1 MKDLVLTTGS
11 VLGVL
16 GGGQLGAMFTMA
28 ACRLGYHVAVWDPD
42 PEAPAHRVATH
53 SFPVPFTDQ
62 HMLARFAEL
71 VSVVTYEWENVP
83 AELCRALEQRRPVRP
98 SSAVLSVIQNRLEQK
113 GFLAS
118 NGFPVP
124 TFAGLTDPDQLAT
137 TIRQVGYPAL
147 CKTATAGYDGKGQWR
162 IPRESDVREVERA
175 ILESARPGMRWIVES
190 LVPFER
196 ELSILVVRGADGQ
209 SCTYPLAENEHEEG
223 ILRTTMVPAQ
233 GSSVVAEQAAV
244 LARQVVDRLEGVGV
258 FCLELFQLPG
268 GELLINEIAPRPHN
282 SGHYTL
288 DACSVSQFEQ
298 QVRTTSGMPLGEVR
312 LLSPAVMVNLI
323 GDDAAI
329 LMKGE
334 GCRTLLNIPGAVLHL
349 YGKPAIR
356 PRRKMGHVTF
366 LGETLS
372 LALGHAKQ
380 FRDGLANGPILSAW
394 EPVRH

>member
-1 MKDLVLTTGS
+1 VKAVVIEIGS

-28 ACRLGYHVAVWDPD
+28 ASRLGYRVAVWDPD
-42 PEAPAHRVATH
+42 PEAPAHRVATY
-53 SFPVPFTDQ
+53 SFPFPFNDP
-62 HMLARFAEL
+62 HILARFADL
-71 VSVVTYEWENVP
+71 ASVVTYEWENIP

-98 SSAVLSVIQNRLEQK
+98 SSAVLSVIQDRLEQK
-113 GFLAS
+113 EFLAS

-124 TFAGLTDPDQLAT
+124 PFVCLTAPEQLAAT
-137 TIRQVGYPAL
+137 VRQVGYPAL

-162 IPRESDVREVERA
+162 ILRESDVREVERA
-175 ILESARPGMRWIVES
+175 LSESARLGIRWIVES
-190 LVPFER
+190 LVPFKR
-196 ELSILVVRGADGQ
+196 ELSILMVRGADGQ

-223 ILRTTMVPAQ
+223 ILRTTIVPAP
-233 GSSVVAEQAAV
+233 GSSAVAERAAA

-258 FCLELFQLPG
+258 FCLELFQLAS

-323 GDDAAI
+323 GEDASH
-329 LMKGE
+329 LMKGA
-334 GCRTLLNIPGAVLHL
+334 GSSALLDIPGAVLHL
-349 YGKPAIR
+349 YGKRAIR
-356 PRRKMGHVTF
+356 PLRKMGHITF
-366 LGETLS
+366 LGETLP
-372 LALGHAKQ
+372 LALDHAKQ
-380 FRDGLANGPILSAW
+380 FRDGLANGPAPS
-394 EPVRH
+394 P

>member
-1 MKDLVLTTGS
+1 MKAVVIETGS

-53 SFPVPFTDQ
+53 SFPVAFNDP
-62 HMLARFAEL
+62 HVLARFADL
-71 VSVVTYEWENVP
+71 VSVVTYEWENIP
-83 AELCRALEQRRPVRP
+83 AELCRALELRKPVRP
-98 SSAVLSVIQNRLEQK
+98 SSAVLSVIQDRLEQK

-118 NGFPVP
+118 NGFPVSP
-124 TFAGLTDPDQLAT
+124 FAGLTAPNQLAT
-137 TIRQVGYPAL
+137 TVQQVGYPAL

-162 IPRESDVREVERA
+162 IQGESDVREVERA
-175 ILESARPGMRWIVES
+175 LSESARPGMRWIVES

-196 ELSILVVRGADGQ
+196 ELSILVIRGADGQ
-209 SCTYPLAENEHEEG
+209 GCTYPLAENEHDEG
-223 ILRTTMVPAQ
+223 ILRTTMVPAP
-233 GSSVVAEQAAV
+233 GSSTVAEQAAA
-244 LARQVVDRLEGVGV
+244 LGRQVVDRLEGVGV
-258 FCLELFQLPG
+258 FCLELFQLPS

-329 LMKGE
+329 FINNGA
-334 GCRTLLNIPGAVLHL
+334 GCRALLDIPGAVLHL
-349 YGKPAIR
+349 YGKRAIR

-366 LGETLS
+366 LGETLG
-372 LALGHAKQ
+372 LALDRAKQ
-380 FRDGLANGPILSAW
+380 FRDGLANGSPLSA
-394 EPVRH
+394 

>member
-1 MKDLVLTTGS
+1 
-11 VLGVL
+11 
-16 GGGQLGAMFTMA
+16 MFTMA

-62 HMLARFAEL
+62 HVLARFAEL
-71 VSVVTYEWENVP
+71 VSVVTYEWENIP

-98 SSAVLSVIQNRLEQK
+98 SSAVLSVIQDRLEQK

-124 TFAGLTDPDQLAT
+124 SFAGLTDPNQLAT
-137 TIRQVGYPAL
+137 SIRQVGYPAL

-209 SCTYPLAENEHEEG
+209 SCTYPLAENEHDEG
-223 ILRTTMVPAQ
+223 ILRTTMVPAP
-233 GSSVVAEQAAV
+233 GSSAVVERAAA
-244 LARQVVDRLEGVGV
+244 LGRQVVDRLEGVGV
-258 FCLELFQLPG
+258 FCLELFQLPS

-334 GCRTLLNIPGAVLHL
+334 ACRTLLNIPGAILHL

-380 FRDGLANGPILSAW
+380 FRDGLASGLILSA
-394 EPVRH
+394 